1 MKMNL
6 KALNT
11 YLTKNPKL
19 LSNYIKVSMT
29 VIGAVLKPIDKVMKH
44 ALVVQGIDPNTM
56 PGDRQRKALQAAL
69 DNDLNKL
76 HEKDFD
82 DDYDFSWAR
91 KCLGVTNSKL
101 VDLHLTKEAYRK
113 LTDLNNVDDKP
124 EVLEILEVAAPPVQ
138 RETRLYPTDEE
149 KQAKLEEE
157 SRPTKFVVHP
167 DHKPMPEFDT
177 DSLKE
182 ALKKL
187 KSFAESFQNAEDE
200 EEQMVA
206 QNNIDEAFGV
216 LANAQREK
224 RKQELAEETRKAY
237 DPDLAAFP
245 RTSPKPIE
253 TYRKGLF
260 KRVNKKKE

>member
-1 MKMNL
+1 MNL

-19 LSNYIKVSMT
+19 LSRYINVSMT

-44 ALVVQGIDPNTM
+44 ALVVQGIDPNTV

-69 DNDLNKL
+69 DKDLNKL

-82 DDYDFSWAR
+82 DDYDFSWAK

-101 VDLHLTKEAYRK
+101 VDLHLTKEAYKK
-113 LTDLNNVDDKP
+113 LTNLNDADDKP
-124 EVLEILEVAAPPVQ
+124 EVMEILEVAGPPPR
-138 RETRLYPTDEE
+138 RETRLNPTDEE

-167 DHKPMPEFDT
+167 DHKPMPQFDT
-177 DSLKE
+177 ESLKE

-187 KSFAESFQNAEDE
+187 RSFAESFENADDE
-200 EEQMVA
+200 EQQMIA
-206 QNNIDEAFGV
+206 QKGINEAGTE
-216 LANAQREK
+216 LMEAQRQK
-224 RKQELAEETRKAY
+224 HKYELAEETRKAY

-253 TYRKGLF
+253 THGQKGLF
-260 KRVNKKKE
+260 KRVDKKKE